1 MNKLELIEKLKESHN
16 ITKDQATTIVNRFF
30 DEMAAALARVIGL
43 KSGAWVHCA
52 SVNINHTPATIRKL
66 VKRSAVTAKKLP
78 YFKCGQALRERVD
91 R

>member
-30 DEMAAALARVIGL
+30 DEMAAALAKGDRIEIRGMGSLCVRQYKSYTGHNPKTGEEVI
-43 KSGAWVHCA
+43 
-52 SVNINHTPATIRKL
+52 
-66 VKRSAVTAKKLP
+66 VTAKKLP